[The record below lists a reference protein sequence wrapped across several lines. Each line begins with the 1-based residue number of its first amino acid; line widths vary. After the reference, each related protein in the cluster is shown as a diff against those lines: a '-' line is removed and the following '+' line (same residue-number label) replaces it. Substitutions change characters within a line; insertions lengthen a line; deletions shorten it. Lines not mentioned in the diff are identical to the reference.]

1 MDKTITI
8 ALYQRQFISDWRY
21 ELDAATIAELATELD
36 REYRS
41 AGVGVCFKLE
51 ESLSVEVRGYGDIL
65 NAVRL
70 RSSEPGTGNPCLGH
84 IIGESKE
91 LNLLDDIRR
100 GVSRL
105 AFAAETI
112 VPEDAHRKVCH
123 NCGCGC

>member
-1 MDKTITI
+1 MNKEITI
-8 ALYQRQFISDWRY
+8 ALYQRNFISDWRY
-21 ELDAATIAELATELD
+21 DLSAQSIAQLAEELNTELQ
-36 REYRS
+36 S
-41 AGVGVCFKLE
+41 AGVGVRFSQE
-51 ESLSVEVRGYGDIL
+51 ETISVDVQGYGDIL
-65 NAVRL
+65 NAIRL
-70 RSSEPGTGNPCLGH
+70 RSSESGRGNPCLGH

-91 LNLLDDIRR
+91 CNLLDDIRR

>member
-1 MDKTITI
+1 MNKEITI
-8 ALYQRQFISDWRY
+8 ALYQRHFISDWCY
-21 ELDAATIAELATELD
+21 ELKAQNIAQLAEDLDTELQ
-36 REYRS
+36 S
-41 AGVGVCFKLE
+41 AGIRVRFSPE
-51 ESLSVEVRGYGDIL
+51 ETISVDVQGYGDIL

-91 LNLLDDIRR
+91 CNLLDDIRR

>member
-1 MDKTITI
+1 MNKEITI
-8 ALYQRQFISDWRY
+8 ALYQRHFISDWHY
-21 ELDAATIAELATELD
+21 GLNTQSIAELAEELNTELQ
-36 REYRS
+36 S
-41 AGVGVCFKLE
+41 AGVSVRFSLE
-51 ESLSVEVRGYGDIL
+51 ETISVDIQGYGDIL

-70 RSSEPGTGNPCLGH
+70 RSSEPVTGNPCLGH

-91 LNLLDDIRR
+91 CNLLDDIRR

-105 AFAAETI
+105 AFASETI

>member
-1 MDKTITI
+1 MNKEITI
-8 ALYQRQFISDWRY
+8 ALYQRHFISDWHY
-21 ELDAATIAELATELD
+21 DLDAEKISQLATELNS
-36 REYRS
+36 ELQP
-41 AGVGVCFKLE
+41 AGVSVRFTAEKA
-51 ESLSVEVRGYGDIL
+51 LSVEVKGYGDIL
-65 NAVRL
+65 NSVRL

-91 LNLLDDIRR
+91 CNLLDDIRR